1 MSDDPDLPSDLPADL
16 PPGMGADPDAVA
28 DETALQDG
36 QPVAKRSRWR
46 GRARSDLSLV
56 QLLPNL
62 MTVAALCA
70 GLAAIK
76 AAAAGRFVEAVLLI
90 LLAAVLDG
98 LDGRLAR
105 FLKSESL
112 IGAELDSLAD
122 FLNFGV
128 ATGFIV
134 YFWAFPGGSNLG
146 WGAVLAYVVCCVM
159 RLARFNV
166 GNSLAED
173 LARQGKFQGVPSP
186 AGAMLALM
194 PLYFGFL
201 WPQILPLP
209 PLAVALHLVVVGFL
223 MISRIPTPSLK
234 RIRVPT
240 DRVSFVIVAGVV
252 VVYVIIS
259 YPWAMLSALS
269 LSYAVVV
276 LFAWARSLTAKR
288 V

>member
-1 MSDDPDLPSDLPADL
+1 MDREPDLPEDLPE
-16 PPGMGADPDAVA
+16 GRG
-28 DETALQDG
+28 DETAPG
-36 QPVAKRSRWR
+36 QGGR
-46 GRARSDLSLV
+46 RARWMVPPRRDMALV

-62 MTVAALCA
+62 MTTAALCA

-76 AAAAGRFVEAVLLI
+76 AAAAGRFIEAVLLI

-105 FLKSESL
+105 FLKSESP

-128 ATGFIV
+128 ATGFIL
-134 YFWAFPGGSNLG
+134 YFWAFPGGSSAG
-146 WGAVLAYVVCCVM
+146 WGAVLIYVVCCVL

-166 GNSLAED
+166 GNERAEE
-173 LARQGKFQGVPSP
+173 LARLGKFQGVPSP

-201 WPQILPLP
+201 FPQFLPFPQILI
-209 PLAVALHLVVVGFL
+209 ALHLLVVGFL

-234 RIRVPT
+234 RIRIPT
-240 DRVSFVIVAGVV
+240 ERAAFVMVAGVV
-252 VVYVIIS
+252 VAYVLIS
-259 YPWAMLSALS
+259 YPWAMMSALS
-269 LSYAVVV
+269 TAYAGVV
-276 LFAWARSLTAKR
+276 LVAWARSLAAK
-288 V
+288 